1 MISKEDYWKQ
11 VDYINSMKST
21 VTLEPKII
29 PSEKFTVKI
38 KSTENIFS
46 RIWQMIVTPFTWIFF
61 GYIKIK

>member
-11 VDYINSMKST
+11 VDYINS
-21 VTLEPKII
+21 II
-29 PSEKFTVKI
+29 PSEKFTFKI

-46 RIWQMIVTPFTWIFF
+46 RIWQMIKAPITWILF